1 MLIQDEPSEGYE
13 NENEC
18 LSERNEIYV
27 DESVESDE
35 QETSDNLSRAQES
48 TYVPDLMGANF
59 PTKEPS
65 KDFQIV
71 NATSVES
78 VEPEVDEHQP
88 IDIRIEFDQ
97 VVEDQVGE
105 GLFNDHSEF

>member
-35 QETSDNLSRAQES
+35 QETSENLSRAQES

-71 NATSVES
+71 NATSIES
-78 VEPEVDEHQP
+78 VEPEVDEHQIAP
-88 IDIRIEFDQ
+88 QETIMVD
-97 VVEDQVGE
+97 V
-105 GLFNDHSEF
+105 